1 VLQAQFQAVDA
12 NPQKLAF
19 AEVYLALQTGQI
31 DGQENTWSNIY
42 SQKFHEVQPYFVESN
57 HGLLDYMLITSD
69 KFWNGLPDDIRTEL
83 EKIFAEVT
91 VEVNNLANAEN
102 ETAKQQIVDSGKTE
116 IIQLTPEEKAQWR
129 EAMKPVWEEFE
140 GDIGANYIEAAAA
153 CSS

>member
-1 VLQAQFQAVDA
+1 
-12 NPQKLAF
+12 
-19 AEVYLALQTGQI
+19 
-31 DGQENTWSNIY
+31 
-42 SQKFHEVQPYFVESN
+42 
-57 HGLLDYMLITSD
+57 MLITSD